1 MPRKG
6 DAMSIPI
13 TEKLIQRQINHWN
26 RLREFLR
33 DDPPS
38 DGHRPGPV
46 ITVSRQ
52 AGSGGRSLATA
63 LAEKLE
69 LDLHDQSLV
78 DRIARD
84 RNLEQ
89 AIVAQMDEQTVSQA
103 RLWVQGVL
111 NQRLF
116 LKDDYHRALVKT
128 VTTLAARGGV
138 IFLGRGAN
146 LILGRHATLRIR
158 VVASAQNRLDRLVD
172 RTGLSR
178 FEARAILTETD
189 SKREKFIREVFRQEP
204 AAVHNFD
211 LTFNSDRMDR
221 DQMVEAATLMLVGM
235 TTDGRDRV
243 TTQV

>member
-1 MPRKG
+1 
-6 DAMSIPI
+6 MSMPI

-33 DDPPS
+33 DDPPE
-38 DGHRPGPV
+38 DEHRPGPV

-69 LDLHDQSLV
+69 LELHDQSLV

-89 AIVAQMDEQTVSQA
+89 AIVAQMDEQTVGQA

-116 LKDDYHRALVKT
+116 LKDDYHRALVQT

-138 IFLGRGAN
+138 VFLGRGAN
-146 LILGRHATLRIR
+146 LILGHHATLRIR
-158 VVASAQNRLDRLVD
+158 VVASPRHRLDRLVD

-178 FEARAILTETD
+178 SEARAILAETD
-189 SKREKFIREVFRQEP
+189 TNRQRFIREVFHEEP
-204 AAVHNFD
+204 GAVHNFD
-211 LTFNSDRMDR
+211 ITFNSDRMDGG
-221 DQMVEAATLMLVGM
+221 QMVEAATLMLIGM
-235 TTDGRDRV
+235 KKIGPARV
-243 TTQV
+243 TNQV